1 MTDFNPYEVLKL
13 DKTATG
19 REIKQAYRE
28 LAKKH
33 HPDKHSNDAPE
44 EKKLHESLFKQINR
58 AYDCLSDLEKKARYD
73 EYGVCEEHEMREGK
87 EDSGSV
93 VSAAQHRAAR
103 RRQEQEQEFAV
114 AKAKRFGTLHKEIVK
129 MNPPWMATYE
139 AIRSDRRDAY
149 DEYIKAKRASVG
161 AESLKSSCQV
171 DPGENFSYM
180 DEYGQLYDCDKVHI
194 DKYDSDIKKAEEA
207 AHQALW
213 NFSVAHN
220 RMRTI
225 EKDAELP
232 KRLRLAFTSLN
243 WNKGKMTGKLGVGG
257 DTIEGMKAPAD
268 FMDAMKNTAG
278 IRHMQGGRRKK
289 TRKKRRRKNKRK
301 TKRRK
306 KTRRRKKRRKKRRT
320 KRR

>member
-1 MTDFNPYEVLKL
+1 
-13 DKTATG
+13 
-19 REIKQAYRE
+19 
-28 LAKKH
+28 
-33 HPDKHSNDAPE
+33 
-44 EKKLHESLFKQINR
+44 
-58 AYDCLSDLEKKARYD
+58 
-73 EYGVCEEHEMREGK
+73 MR
-87 EDSGSV
+87 
-93 VSAAQHRAAR
+93 SA
-103 RRQEQEQEFAV
+103 
-114 AKAKRFGTLHKEIVK
+114 
-129 MNPPWMATYE
+129 
-139 AIRSDRRDAY
+139 RRDAY
-149 DEYIKAKRASVG
+149 DAYIKAKNDKRG

-257 DTIEGMKAPAD
+257 DTIEGMKAPVD
-268 FMDAMKNTAG
+268 FMDAMKNTAS